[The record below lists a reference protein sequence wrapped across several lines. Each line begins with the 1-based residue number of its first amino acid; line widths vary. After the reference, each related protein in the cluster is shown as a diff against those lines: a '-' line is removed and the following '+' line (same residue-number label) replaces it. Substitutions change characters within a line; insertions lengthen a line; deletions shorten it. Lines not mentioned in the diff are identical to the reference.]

1 MNREIKYRGW
11 FQCITGR
18 EYWVYG
24 YLIKQTNGNW
34 EITNGQTSW
43 TVDNVGQFT
52 GIMDSDGKEIYEG
65 DVVNDDDLGK
75 GIVIFQSGCFFMM
88 YDADTNMEF
97 LGLKTDKFG
106 RLQQKRVVKIIG
118 DIY

>member
-1 MNREIKYRGW
+1 MSREIKHRGW
-11 FQCITGR
+11 FQCITGK

-24 YLIKQTNGNW
+24 YLVKQTNGNW

-106 RLQQKRVVKIIG
+106 RLQEKRVVKIIG